1 MQTGWTWSAP
11 WFRRICGRLSFAAP
25 SSAKESAMP
34 FQTVKR
40 PRALA
45 CVALALLAGACSN
58 ASSYSTASCGA
69 AAASALTECVTTV
82 NEATRQC
89 YLATGKACADADSGI
104 QKAFATVGTSVM
116 AACRDDAA
124 VQAAGY
130 GPLFTTATL
139 TGRLQ
144 GACRDETR
152 ALAAR
157 SFGGPQGA

>member
-1 MQTGWTWSAP
+1 
-11 WFRRICGRLSFAAP
+11 
-25 SSAKESAMP
+25 
-34 FQTVKR
+34 
-40 PRALA
+40 
-45 CVALALLAGACSN
+45 
-58 ASSYSTASCGA
+58 
-69 AAASALTECVTTV
+69 
-82 NEATRQC
+82 
-89 YLATGKACADADSGI
+89 YLATGRACADADSGI

-139 TGRLQ
+139 TERLQ

-157 SFGGPQGA
+157 SFGGPQGAALAAADAAGRDCLAAAHEQGALLLSTALQTRSECIAQRE